1 MERVNKKIYTKENPI
16 KKVNE
21 KLYPIEKEDRQIM
34 RLEKT
39 CDILSIALK
48 VEVAITLAV
57 MTFCAAVNG
66 FPSID
71 EIEAEYKSAGIVI
84 ENDNNEKI

>member
-1 MERVNKKIYTKENPI
+1 MERENKKIYTKENPT

-21 KLYPIEKEDRQIM
+21 KLYPIEKEDRQII

-39 CDILSIALK
+39 CDILSTILK
-48 VEVAITLAV
+48 LEVAVTLAV
-57 MTFCAAVNG
+57 MTFSVIVNG
-66 FPSID
+66 FPNFD

-84 ENDNNEKI
+84 ENENNAKI